1 MKRGVAV
8 YIAVA
13 AACGMATVLAVALLT
28 NIFERKQEA
37 KNPYV
42 RLVEVSEGTV
52 DSAPWGVNW
61 SREHEG
67 YLRTVDTTRT
77 KFGGS
82 EAMPDEK
89 IERDPWLKRMFAGY
103 AFALDYRD
111 RRGHAYMLT
120 DQEATKRVTE
130 RPQPGACLHCHA
142 SVIPTYKRLGG
153 GDLFKGFEAM
163 GKLSYTAAHAELVTT
178 GTENPVAGGT
188 ASPWREVPA
197 GDRGR
202 RPAASTA
209 QPPRKAG
216 RANG

>member
-82 EAMPDEK
+82 EAGAYLPDP
-89 IERDPWLKRMFAGY
+89 I
-103 AFALDYRD
+103 
-111 RRGHAYMLT
+111 T
-120 DQEATKRVTE
+120 DTA
-130 RPQPGACLHCHA
+130 
-142 SVIPTYKRLGG
+142 
-153 GDLFKGFEAM
+153 
-163 GKLSYTAAHAELVTT
+163 KLRYEHQVLMV
-178 GTENPVAGGT
+178 
-188 ASPWREVPA
+188 VPA
-197 GDRGR
+197 EGQPLVIGQYGG
-202 RPAASTA
+202 PVSA
-209 QPPRKAG
+209 QG
-216 RANG
+216 H